1 MEKISFAWHQCYIDA
16 NRNVFLFW
24 GLILKVREVIEK
36 RMRLQI
42 LKNLITYAILI
53 FYLCTPML
61 DSIVCADCMGNAPF
75 RGEATI
81 SHTQTLH
88 VDVSYSKKG
97 ETHSNT
103 TTEQGQKSFCSICA
117 NVLLGV
123 EIYSP
128 QVHILLAESY
138 GTHIATPLSELHYS
152 IHKPP
157 PNFLA

>member
-1 MEKISFAWHQCYIDA
+1 MGKCYIQA
-16 NRNVFLFW
+16 SRNVFLFW
-24 GLILKVREVIEK
+24 GLILKVRKVIEK

-53 FYLCTPML
+53 FYICTPML

-75 RGEATI
+75 RGEAAI
-81 SHTQTLH
+81 SHIQTSH

-97 ETHSNT
+97 ETRSNT
-103 TTEQGQKSFCSICA
+103 TTEQGHKSFCSICA

-123 EIYSP
+123 EVYSS
-128 QVHILLAESY
+128 QVPILIVQRND
-138 GTHIATPLSELHYS
+138 THIAPPLSELHYS

-157 PNFLA
+157 PNFLV